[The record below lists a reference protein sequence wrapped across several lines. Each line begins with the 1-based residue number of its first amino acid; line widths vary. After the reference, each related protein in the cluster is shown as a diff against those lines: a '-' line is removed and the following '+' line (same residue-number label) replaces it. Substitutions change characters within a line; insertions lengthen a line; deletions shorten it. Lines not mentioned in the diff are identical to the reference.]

1 MRKITAII
9 ASLIVASAL
18 GHDHKKE
25 EKFTVA
31 ATPNI
36 KYYTTF

>member
-1 MRKITAII
+1 MRKITAVI

-18 GHDHKKE
+18 GHGHQKE
-25 EKFTVA
+25 DKITVA

-36 KYYTTF
+36 KYYTNF